1 MLKYRIFVLGGG
13 GVFGVDPAARK
24 PPSTDP
30 TGFASPARD
39 YFDGGIDLNRHLIRD
54 RTSTFVM
61 RVAGDSMAGAGI
73 ASGDEI
79 IVDRALTP
87 RDGSV
92 VVAVV
97 EGELL
102 IRRLMKHDGVT
113 SLATQ
118 PAQGASPATAEMVA
132 LSGDVTVWGVVTRCL
147 HHV

>member
-1 MLKYRIFVLGGG
+1 MDLPVPKR
-13 GVFGVDPAARK
+13 PNE
-24 PPSTDP
+24 P

-61 RVAGDSMAGAGI
+61 RVSGDSMAGTGI
-73 ASGDEI
+73 ADGDEI
-79 IVDRALTP
+79 IVDRALAP

-92 VVAVV
+92 VVVVV

-102 IRRLMKHDGVT
+102 IRRLVKHDGVT
-113 SLATQ
+113 SLTTQ
-118 PAQGASPATAEMVA
+118 PAHAPSPASAEVLA
-132 LSGDVTVWGVVTRCL
+132 LTGEVSVWGVVTRCL

>member
-1 MLKYRIFVLGGG
+1 MLGVRIFVLGGDD
-13 GVFGVDPAARK
+13 VFGVDPAARK
-24 PPSTDP
+24 QPNGP

-61 RVAGDSMAGAGI
+61 RVSGESMAGAGI
-73 ASGDEI
+73 ADGDEI
-79 IVDRALTP
+79 IVDRALAP
-87 RDGSV
+87 RNGSV

-102 IRRLMKHDGVT
+102 IRRLVKHDGVS
-113 SLATQ
+113 SLSTQ
-118 PAQGASPATAEMVA
+118 PANVPSPASVEVVA
-132 LSGDVTVWGVVTRCL
+132 LSGEVSVWGVVTRCL

>member
-1 MLKYRIFVLGGG
+1 M
-13 GVFGVDPAARK
+13 FGMDLPAPK
-24 PPSTDP
+24 QPNDP

-54 RTSTFVM
+54 RTSTFIM
-61 RVAGDSMAGAGI
+61 RVAGESMAGAGI
-73 ASGDEI
+73 ADGDEV
-79 IVDRALTP
+79 IVDRAPTP
-87 RDGSV
+87 RDGNV

-102 IRRLMKHDGVT
+102 IRRLVKHDGVT

-118 PAQGASPATAEMVA
+118 PAHAPSPASAELLA
-132 LSGDVTVWGVVTRCL
+132 LTGEVSVWGVVTRCL

>member
-1 MLKYRIFVLGGG
+1 M
-13 GVFGVDPAARK
+13 FGMDLPVPRPQGAE
-24 PPSTDP
+24 P

-54 RTSTFVM
+54 RTSTFIM
-61 RVAGDSMAGAGI
+61 RVSGDSMAGAGI
-73 ASGDEI
+73 CDGDEI
-79 IVDRALTP
+79 IVDRAVAP

-102 IRRLMKHDGVT
+102 IRRMSMHDGAT
-113 SLATQ
+113 SLSTH
-118 PAQGASPATAEMVA
+118 PAHAGSPAEVLAVGGEA
-132 LSGDVTVWGVVTRCL
+132 AVWGVVTRCL

>member
-1 MLKYRIFVLGGG
+1 MDLPVPKQ
-13 GVFGVDPAARK
+13 PNE
-24 PPSTDP
+24 P

-73 ASGDEI
+73 ADGDEI
-79 IVDRALTP
+79 IVDRALSP

-102 IRRLMKHDGVT
+102 IRRLVMHDGAT

-118 PAQGASPATAEMVA
+118 PAHAPSPACADVVA
-132 LSGDVTVWGVVTRCL
+132 LSGNVTVWGVVTRCL